1 MIVADPRRH
10 TSAVRTGAPRA
21 LRRLASSPTALLFLT
36 LVVLLGALG
45 YMKPTFRTVPNLLST
60 AALSSTTFIA
70 AAGFTIAAAA
80 GVFDLSVG
88 ATMMMSGVVFGTLYQ
103 AGAPLPLAAAGA
115 VLVGAG
121 IGSINAFLVTKL
133 RINSI
138 IATLGVLFILRGIG
152 LEVGGVRSTQV
163 VSDAFRFARGD
174 FLGLPVP
181 VWCSIVVV
189 VTTHFF
195 LAFTPTGQ
203 RLRAVGEN
211 PEGASEVALNVNRYR
226 TIALVVSAVLA
237 GLGGV
242 VLASLIGAIDP
253 QAAIGREILIAT
265 AAFLGGASLA
275 GGRGSVVG
283 TLMAVFLLASLFNA
297 FIQFALR
304 PEWID
309 IFSGAILVVAVAI
322 NQRPSGGFR

>member
-1 MIVADPRRH
+1 MIVADSRSD
-10 TSAVRTGAPRA
+10 TSAVPTGAPRA

-36 LVVLLGALG
+36 LLVLLGALG

-70 AAGFTIAAAA
+70 AAGFTIAATA

-103 AGAPLPLAAAGA
+103 AGVPLPLAAAGA

-163 VSDAFRFARGD
+163 VSDAFRFARED

-181 VWCSIVVV
+181 VWFSIVVV

-211 PEGASEVALNVNRYR
+211 PEGAREVALNVNRYR